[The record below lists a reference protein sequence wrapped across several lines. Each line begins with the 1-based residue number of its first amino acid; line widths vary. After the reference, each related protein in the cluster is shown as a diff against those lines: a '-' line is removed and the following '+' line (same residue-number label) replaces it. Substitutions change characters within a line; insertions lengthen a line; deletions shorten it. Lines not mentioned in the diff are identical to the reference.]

1 MNAQSLSDVDQM
13 VKMANQIA
21 ENFSFHDDQVART
34 ADHLKRFW
42 APQMRR
48 KLAAYVAG
56 GGQGV
61 SRPVAEAL
69 RQIEA

>member
-1 MNAQSLSDVDQM
+1 MQATPDIDHM

-34 ADHLKRFW
+34 ADHIQRFW

-48 KLAAYVAG
+48 KLAAHAASG
-56 GGQGV
+56 GEGLNA
-61 SRPVAEAL
+61 SAIEAL
-69 RQIEA
+69 KLVEA

>member
-1 MNAQSLSDVDQM
+1 MSDIDSL

-34 ADHLKRFW
+34 ADHIKRFW

-48 KLAAYVAG
+48 KLAEHIAG
-56 GGQGV
+56 GGKGV
-61 SRPVAEAL
+61 TEPVVAALKQVEA
-69 RQIEA
+69 

>member
-1 MNAQSLSDVDQM
+1 MSDVDQM
-13 VKMANQIA
+13 IKMANQIA

-48 KLAAYVAG
+48 KLAAHVAG

-61 SRPVAEAL
+61 TEAVLEAL
-69 RQIEA
+69 RQSEG